1 MLSAL
6 LSLVDPGE
14 RIVLVEDASELRP
27 DHPHVVAL
35 EGRPANIEGAGEI
48 SLQVLV
54 RQALRMRP
62 DRLVVGEV
70 RGAEVVDLL
79 AALNTGH
86 GGGCGTLH
94 ANSAADVPARV
105 EALSLA
111 AGLPR
116 SAAHSQLASAL
127 DVVIHLGRGRDGRRR
142 VLELGVPERD
152 GSGHVALRTAATFE
166 ADRVVRGPAAGALA
180 ARLGLGGVVSAWLV
194 ALLAGMAVAAL
205 VPSAGPV
212 PRRPGRSRQG
222 WSVPVPVL
230 ARRRR
235 VAADQAAVLE
245 VCDLLAADLAAGRP
259 PDAALAAGAERWPP
273 LVPVVEAMR
282 LGADVPEAMRRL
294 AAERRGAADLRWVA
308 GAWQVAQH
316 SGHGLAAALE
326 RTAAGLRARRRTRR
340 LVDSELASARSTA
353 RLVACLPVA
362 VLLMGSGAGS
372 DPWSF
377 LLATPVGW
385 LCGAAG
391 LTLVALGLWWIE
403 RLADQAAAP

>member
-1 MLSAL
+1 M
-6 LSLVDPGE
+6 
-14 RIVLVEDASELRP
+14 
-27 DHPHVVAL
+27 
-35 EGRPANIEGAGEI
+35 
-48 SLQVLV
+48 
-54 RQALRMRP
+54 
-62 DRLVVGEV
+62 
-70 RGAEVVDLL
+70 
-79 AALNTGH
+79 
-86 GGGCGTLH
+86 
-94 ANSAADVPARV
+94 
-105 EALSLA
+105 
-111 AGLPR
+111 
-116 SAAHSQLASAL
+116 
-127 DVVIHLGRGRDGRRR
+127 
-142 VLELGVPERD
+142 
-152 GSGHVALRTAATFE
+152 
-166 ADRVVRGPAAGALA
+166 
-180 ARLGLGGVVSAWLV
+180 
-194 ALLAGMAVAAL
+194 
-205 VPSAGPV
+205 
-212 PRRPGRSRQG
+212 
-222 WSVPVPVL
+222 L

-385 LCGAAG
+385 VCGAVG

-403 RLADQAAAP
+403 RLADRAAAP